1 MLQHIQT
8 QNGSSHMATDQM
20 RKTPINTA
28 AADQARM
35 KAGDCLDH
43 HASSDLKRE
52 TPINGRTTAE
62 NTDTTLRNSKTAGN
76 NDPAAVP
83 QRARPNANR
92 IADATHKPLLSSPR
106 HRRPQRPRISG
117 PCWVRIRQRQPREHT
132 LVMAML
138 NKISLLS
145 GCASPETPPE
155 KYLGRNHAIAAI

>member
-1 MLQHIQT
+1 
-8 QNGSSHMATDQM
+8 MATDQM

-62 NTDTTLRNSKTAGN
+62 NTDTTLINSKTAGN

-83 QRARPNANR
+83 QRAIPNANR
-92 IADATHKPLLSSPR
+92 IADAAHRPLLVG
-106 HRRPQRPRISG
+106 QFD
-117 PCWVRIRQRQPREHT
+117 T
-132 LVMAML
+132 NL
-138 NKISLLS
+138 
-145 GCASPETPPE
+145 T
-155 KYLGRNHAIAAI
+155 IAAGEVKPKTPMPVHILSPGPAQPAAI